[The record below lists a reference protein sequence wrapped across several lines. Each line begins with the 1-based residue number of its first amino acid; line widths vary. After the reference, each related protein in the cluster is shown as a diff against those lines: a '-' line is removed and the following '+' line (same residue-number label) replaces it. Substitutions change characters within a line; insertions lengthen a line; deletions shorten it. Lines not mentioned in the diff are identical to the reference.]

1 VVLALLLRLTPLL
14 PCLAASVLPDYP
26 LLTTRETLQF
36 AHDNSHADVSPLQ
49 SAELSSL
56 HAKKVDTMLELMG
69 LEECADTIVGNSY
82 IRGISGGQRRRVG
95 VAEMLMGQARAL
107 FLDEIRSGSN
117 ALAVRCTA
125 VRAHRSLAHV
135 SVCCSRC
142 RCVILFPARDWTPR
156 RRSTSSAR

>member
-1 VVLALLLRLTPLL
+1 MLALLLRLIPMLSC
-14 PCLAASVLPDYP
+14 PAASVLPDYP

-49 SAELSSL
+49 SAELSDL
-56 HAKKVDTMLELMG
+56 HAKKVDIMLELMG

-107 FLDEIRSGSN
+107 FLDEIRSEEHARAVTPQLLHVCIGLMFL
-117 ALAVRCTA
+117 LACFRC
-125 VRAHRSLAHV
+125 H
-135 SVCCSRC
+135 
-142 RCVILFPARDWTPR
+142 CVILFSARVWTPR

>member
-1 VVLALLLRLTPLL
+1 MLGLLLRLIHLL
-14 PCLAASVLPDYP
+14 PCPVACLLLDYP

-49 SAELSSL
+49 SAELSAL

-107 FLDEIRSGSN
+107 FLDEIRSEPHARGR
-117 ALAVRCTA
+117 AAAAAPQFGFTCTCGLISCFCLPVVVA
-125 VRAHRSLAHV
+125 TA
-135 SVCCSRC
+135 
-142 RCVILFPARDWTPR
+142 
-156 RRSTSSAR
+156 